1 MKRRMNNRLFYS
13 FPYIIAKP
21 KGYIKN
27 YYAKGEWTSCRIG
40 GGGLLEID
48 MNDNQELLA
57 SHKERSIKLF
67 ADVMECLGAQAVVET
82 SPLQFLYSWKQ
93 VVYPETDCYWYHPD
107 HLGSSSW
114 ITYTDGSTVEHLH
127 YMPWGED
134 FVRQRSTNWYAMY
147 TFSAKEKDIE
157 TGYSYFGSRYYS
169 SDLSIWLSVDPM
181 SDKYPHQSNY
191 IYCSNNPIIIIDPNG
206 EDEYEFDGKGNL
218 NWVRTSDFDS
228 FHKVD
233 ENGHRTGESCEFEG
247 IVVSNQFNL
256 GEKHVSSYLQIN
268 NSQDAM
274 DLFSFISDNVEND
287 GAEFSISLVQ
297 DKNGD
302 FYNLIGS
309 DKNAK
314 AGETYSIP
322 NLLNCDD
329 YTVLKT
335 VHNHYAGKKSPSG
348 SDVDYA
354 KKFPNTIFMIRTA
367 GDVFTPYDKNTTP
380 NYDFGTPDVVIP
392 LKPVEIP
399 INKN

>member
-1 MKRRMNNRLFYS
+1 MVLNGDPS
-13 FPYIIAKP
+13 FRYWSAPFDFSERAINQHL
-21 KGYIKN
+21 KN
-27 YYAKGEWTSCRIG
+27 TSSR
-40 GGGLLEID
+40 
-48 MNDNQELLA
+48 
-57 SHKERSIKLF
+57 F
-67 ADVMECLGAQAVVET
+67 
-82 SPLQFLYSWKQ
+82 
-93 VVYPETDCYWYHPD
+93 
-107 HLGSSSW
+107 
-114 ITYTDGSTVEHLH
+114 
-127 YMPWGED
+127 
-134 FVRQRSTNWYAMY
+134 
-147 TFSAKEKDIE
+147 TFSAKEKDSE
-157 TGYSYFGSRYYS
+157 TGFSVTSLRSVSSSSLSQCQTSLAWHSLIRRFGSRYYS

-399 INKN
+399 IKKN